1 MTRLEA
7 ITALFPD
14 LGTVE
19 LTSWIERRWVEPEP
33 AGDGG
38 WVFHEIDVARVRLIY
53 DLRREL
59 DVAEET
65 VPLVLSLLDQLYD
78 MRATL
83 KGVMRALE
91 HQPSTVKE
99 ALVAAL
105 EECRK
110 KEEEH
115 G

>member
-1 MTRLEA
+1 MRLDA
-7 ITALFPD
+7 IVALFPD
-14 LGTVE
+14 LEKVE
-19 LTSWIERRWVEPEP
+19 LTTWVERRWVEPEP

-59 DVAEET
+59 EVAEET

-91 HQPSTVKE
+91 RQPPAVK
-99 ALVAAL
+99 AAVIAAL
-105 EECRK
+105 GGRTDESEE
-110 KEEEH
+110 
-115 G
+115 

>member
-1 MTRLEA
+1 MMRLEA
-7 ITALFPD
+7 IAGLFPD
-14 LGTVE
+14 LEMVE
-19 LTSWIERRWVEPEP
+19 LTTWVERRWVEPEP

-59 DVAEET
+59 EVAEET

-91 HQPSTVKE
+91 RQPPAVK
-99 ALVAAL
+99 AAVVAAL
-105 EECRK
+105 EQRADK
-110 KEEEH
+110 DA